1 MRQSEPDVR
10 PIGILAIGL
19 ALLSLVLAPSFFVNP
34 VAFLPAVPA
43 VVLGF
48 IARGDEATRAMGNA
62 ALVIVAAAIVWPICA
77 ALFWS

>member
-10 PIGILAIGL
+10 PLGILAIGL

-34 VAFLPAVPA
+34 VAFLPAVSA

-48 IARGDEATRAMGNA
+48 IARGDESTRAMGNA
-62 ALVIVAAAIVWPICA
+62 ALVIVGAAILWPMCA
-77 ALFWS
+77 ALFWY